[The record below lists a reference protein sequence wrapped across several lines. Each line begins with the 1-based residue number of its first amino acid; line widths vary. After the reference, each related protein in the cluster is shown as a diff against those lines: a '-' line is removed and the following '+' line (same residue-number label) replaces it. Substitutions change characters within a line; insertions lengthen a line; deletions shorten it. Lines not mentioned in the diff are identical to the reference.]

1 MAKTFVLS
9 LRKKIVC
16 PHCWHEFQPEDIL
29 AVAGSPN
36 LFYEDGRTFG
46 TSNDSKLRFLPLR
59 FNIHGTP
66 IDSEGFECQYKACP
80 RCLLKIP
87 DILLSAKT
95 SYVSIVGAPSSGKSY
110 FLTSMTYK
118 MRSTFPNYF
127 KYSFIDAD
135 PLMNER
141 LREYE
146 SHQFESENVE
156 AYTAIEKTQVT
167 GSTYSSTMINGQ
179 MFQFPQPYIFTMR
192 PLSEHPQYENG
203 NLIPN
208 AICFYDNAGES
219 YLSGQDS
226 ETSPVTRHLQNSDA
240 ILFLFDPMQDVRFR
254 QACRSISDDP
264 QLQVENL
271 RSNVR
276 QDEVFNEMVRRCR
289 FLRHMG
295 PTEIA
300 DIPLIIV
307 VTKFDI
313 WAPLLNIS
321 DIEIPWQNL
330 EGKELAGLD
339 LVKIRQISNRV
350 RDLLLKLIPHFPMA
364 AGEFSRNVTFVPTSA
379 TGCSPTKRGE
389 QLVFRPRDLA
399 PIWAEV
405 PLLLALQ
412 SVGLVQKLETSN

>member
-1 MAKTFVLS
+1 MAKNFVTT
-9 LRKKIVC
+9 LRKKVVC
-16 PHCWHEFQPEDIL
+16 PHCWNEFQPEDIL
-29 AVAGSPN
+29 AVAASPN

-46 TSNDSKLRFLPLR
+46 TANDSQIRFLPTR
-59 FNIHGTP
+59 FDIHGTP
-66 IDSEGFECQYKACP
+66 LDSEGFPCQYKACP
-80 RCLLKIP
+80 RCLLRVP

-118 MRSTFPNYF
+118 MRGTLPNNF
-127 KYSFIDAD
+127 KYSFIDSD

-146 SHQFESENVE
+146 SRQFESEDAT

-192 PLSEHPQYENG
+192 PLPEHPLYDTG
-203 NLIPN
+203 NLAPN
-208 AICFYDNAGES
+208 SVCFYDNAGES
-219 YLSGQDS
+219 YLSGQES

-240 ILFLFDPMQDVRFR
+240 ILFLFDPMQDAKFR
-254 QACRSISDDP
+254 QACRAISDDP

-271 RSNVR
+271 RANLR

-289 FLRHMG
+289 FLRHMSA
-295 PTEIA
+295 TEVA

-313 WAPLLNIS
+313 WAPLLGVKE
-321 DIEIPWQNL
+321 IENPWHDLKGTNL
-330 EGKELAGLD
+330 SVLD
-339 LVKIRQISNRV
+339 RKMVREMSNRV
-350 RDLLLKLIPHFPMA
+350 RDMLLKLIPHFPMA
-364 AGEFSRNVTFVPTSA
+364 AGEFSRNITFVPTSA
-379 TGCSPTKRGE
+379 TGCSPTKKGD
-389 QLVFRPRDLA
+389 QLVFRPCDLA
-399 PIWAEV
+399 PIWTEV
-405 PLLLALQ
+405 PLLVALQ
-412 SVGLVQKLETSN
+412 DFGIVQEAGEEG